1 MLSTLRP
8 RGAHRW
14 PRGQRFRLTEAGLA
28 AETAHAEAIRDARA
42 QGRNAL
48 DGAQR
53 RWSEPL
59 GLEPGDGVVL
69 CELKPGRLSLADVA
83 GALENCGS
91 SRGDVKEAVDRL
103 VDRGLVEPLPLPAQ
117 AQV

>member
-1 MLSTLRP
+1 
-8 RGAHRW
+8 
-14 PRGQRFRLTEAGLA
+14 
-28 AETAHAEAIRDARA
+28 
-42 QGRNAL
+42 
-48 DGAQR
+48 
-53 RWSEPL
+53 
-59 GLEPGDGVVL
+59 
-69 CELKPGRLSLADVA
+69 VA